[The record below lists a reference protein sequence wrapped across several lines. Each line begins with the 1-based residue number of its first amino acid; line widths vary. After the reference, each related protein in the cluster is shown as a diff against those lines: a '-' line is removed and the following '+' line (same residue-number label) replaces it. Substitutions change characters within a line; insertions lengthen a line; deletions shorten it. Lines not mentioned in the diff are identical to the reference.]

1 MKRTPTTREQAIQMS
16 AKLQHSRETGTEAA
30 LQSQCAKQFAERY
43 PEKRGRLFATFQNPV
58 QAQHGL
64 WVAKGMVAGVSD
76 MIFIDEQFRV
86 VGIEMKQPEA
96 RHSRQSLE
104 RQCHFLINCCY
115 RGYFCTSVE
124 MFWDIINGG
133 VGIDPKI
140 ILKKMENNSMTYQ
153 F

>member
-1 MKRTPTTREQAIQMS
+1 MKRTPKNREQAMQM
-16 AKLQHSRETGTEAA
+16 AYKLKTSREKGTEAT
-30 LQSQCAKQFAERY
+30 LQSTCAKQFAERY
-43 PEKRGRLFATFQNPV
+43 PENRGRLFATFQNPTPE
-58 QAQHGL
+58 QHNL

-76 MIFIDEQFRV
+76 MIYIDNQFRV
-86 VGIEMKQPEA
+86 IGIEMKQPGA
-96 RHSRQSLE
+96 RHSKKSLE

-133 VGIDPKI
+133 VGIEPE
-140 ILKKMENNSMTYQ
+140 LVLNKMEYISTVV

>member
-1 MKRTPTTREQAIQMS
+1 MKKTPKNRQEAIAMTQKRKLS
-16 AKLQHSRETGTEAA
+16 KEKGTEAKLQSE
-30 LQSQCAKQFAERY
+30 CAKQFANRF
-43 PEKRGRLFATFQNPV
+43 PEKHGRLFATFQNPLPE
-58 QAQHGL
+58 QHNL
-64 WVAKGMVAGVSD
+64 WVAKGMIAGVSD
-76 MIFIDEQFRV
+76 MIYIDEQFRII
-86 VGIEMKQPEA
+86 GIEMKQPSA
-96 RHSRQSLE
+96 RHSSTSLE

-140 ILKKMENNSMTYQ
+140 IKKYLEKYSTYS

>member
-1 MKRTPTTREQAIQMS
+1 MKRTPTTREEAIRLNE
-16 AKLQHSRETGTEAA
+16 KLAASRLTGTEAT

-43 PEKRGRLFATFQNPV
+43 PEKRGRLIATFQNPTPE
-58 QAQHGL
+58 QHGL

-76 MIFIDEQFRV
+76 MIYIDEQFRV
-86 VGIEMKQPEA
+86 VGIEMKQIGA
-96 RHSRQSLE
+96 RHSKTSLD

-124 MFWDIINGG
+124 MFWEIINGG
-133 VGIDPKI
+133 VGIDPKKI
-140 ILKKMENNSMTYQ
+140 KYLVENSSTYQ

>member
-1 MKRTPTTREQAIQMS
+1 MKRTPTNKEQAIQMT
-16 AKLQHSRETGTEAA
+16 AKLAASRENGTEAT
-30 LQSQCAKQFAERY
+30 LQSTCAKQFAERY
-43 PEKRGRLFATFQNPV
+43 PEKRGRLFATFQNPTPE
-58 QAQHGL
+58 QHGL

-76 MIFIDEQFRV
+76 MIYIDDQFRV
-86 VGIEMKQPEA
+86 VGIEMKQPGA
-96 RHSRQSLE
+96 RHSKQSLE

-124 MFWDIINGG
+124 MFWGIVNGG

-140 ILKKMENNSMTYQ
+140 ILRKMENLSTIT

>member
-1 MKRTPTTREQAIQMS
+1 MKRTPTTREQAIQMA
-16 AKLQHSRETGTEAA
+16 AKIHQSRENGTEAT
-30 LQSQCAKQFAERY
+30 LQSQCAKQFAERF
-43 PEKRGRLFATFQNPV
+43 PEKRGRLFATFQNPTPE
-58 QAQHGL
+58 QHGL

-76 MIFIDEQFRV
+76 MIFIDDQFRV
-86 VGIEMKQPEA
+86 VGIEMKHQGS

-115 RGYFCTSVE
+115 RGYFCTSVQ

-133 VGIDPKI
+133 VGIDPRLI
-140 ILKKMENNSMTYQ
+140 EKKMEKLSTYQ

>member
-1 MKRTPTTREQAIQMS
+1 MKRTPTTREQAIQMQM
-16 AKLQHSRETGTEAA
+16 KLAESREKGTEAT

-43 PEKRGRLFATFQNPV
+43 PEKRGRLIATFQNPTPE
-58 QAQHGL
+58 QHGL

-86 VGIEMKQPEA
+86 VGIEMKQIGA

-124 MFWDIINGG
+124 MFWEIINGG
-133 VGIDPKI
+133 AGINPQ
-140 ILKKMENNSMTYQ
+140 LVKKYLENLSTYQ